1 MPALIPPYSEM
12 IPINQGMTMAPLLA
26 AGSMTP
32 ILVTLVIRPALA
44 TAVGFKPA
52 MEKAKANSEQ
62 NSRNLGMGGHQPN
75 IKDNASNGHFNHGRR
90 GIFDWKDKCNQHSGN

>member
-1 MPALIPPYSEM
+1 M
-12 IPINQGMTMAPLLA
+12 IPINQGMIMAPLLA

-52 MEKAKANSEQ
+52 MEKAKANS
-62 NSRNLGMGGHQPN
+62 SRIAEIWVWAAISP
-75 IKDNASNGHFNHGRR
+75 I
-90 GIFDWKDKCNQHSGN
+90 